1 MLANLFDIAR
11 LVYRVKMATDLFD
24 TAPCRA
30 NDVIVGC
37 EILDEEVLSC
47 SGVDLI
53 SVIRHGL
60 STAGLVER
68 EVDLKP
74 KSLQKLK
81 CSYPD
86 LWIDH
91 IDIARYEKPDARAF
105 AICRFSDRC

>member
-1 MLANLFDIAR
+1 MLANVFDIAR
-11 LVYRVKMATDLFD
+11 LVYRVKVATNLFD

-37 EILDEEVLSC
+37 KILDEEVLSC

-53 SVIRHGL
+53 SAVRHGL
-60 STAGLVER
+60 TTAGLVKR
-68 EVDLKP
+68 EVDVEP
-74 KSLQKLK
+74 KFLQKLQ

-91 IDIARYEKPDARAF
+91 IYIARYEKPDARAF
-105 AICRFSDRC
+105 AVCRFSDRC